1 MIGGK
6 NMKYKKM
13 IVWSGGSEKAKLT
26 KINTIGYSACFI
38 MLCVLHIGAFIC
50 NPNDNK
56 NIPVTLGE
64 HVLYGMMF
72 VFLLGWLTVLML
84 FAAKSSFKDIKKNKL
99 ISLYLYDIE
108 NFAKIGEIPKDKFI
122 LFSNENGVVLADKK
136 YEDESRI
143 FSFGAK
149 YFHEFE
155 DYYNKRAVEK
165 IEVTQ

>member
-1 MIGGK
+1 MT
-6 NMKYKKM
+6 
-13 IVWSGGSEKAKLT
+13 VWCCGNEKAKTT

-38 MLCVLHIGAFIC
+38 MLCVLHIEAFIC

-64 HVLYGMMF
+64 HVLFGMMF